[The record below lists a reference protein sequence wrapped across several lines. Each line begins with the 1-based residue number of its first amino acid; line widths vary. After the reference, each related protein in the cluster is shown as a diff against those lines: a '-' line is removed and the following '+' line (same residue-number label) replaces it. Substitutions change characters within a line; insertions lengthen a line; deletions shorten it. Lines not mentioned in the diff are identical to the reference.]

1 MNTNLTLVLGGT
13 GKTGRRVV
21 ERLEGRGV
29 PVRVG
34 SRRGAPRFD
43 WDDQGSW
50 SAALEGAQAAYIA
63 FVPDL
68 AAPGAPATIQAFID
82 LAARSGVRRLV
93 LLSGRGEEGALE
105 CEQIVQRSGLEWTVV
120 RASCFNQNF
129 SEGFLNDMMMESG
142 VLALPVGDVR
152 EPFIDADDIADVAVA
167 ALAEDGHAGQ
177 VYEVT
182 GPRLLT
188 FTQAVAELAAA
199 SGRAVRFVQIT
210 REQFAAGLAEA
221 GLPPE
226 AIALMEHLF
235 ATIFDGRNAQLAD
248 GVQRALGRPPR
259 DFGEYARH
267 AAAAGA
273 WREHARPA

>member
-21 ERLEGRGV
+21 ERLEARGV

-43 WDDQGSW
+43 WEDQGTW
-50 SAALEGAQAAYIA
+50 PAVLEGVTAAYIA

-68 AAPGAPATIQAFID
+68 AAPGVPATIQAFVD

-105 CEQIVQRSGLEWTVV
+105 CEQIVQRAGLEWTVV

-129 SEGFLNDMMMESG
+129 SEGFLNDMMVESG

-167 ALAEDGHAGQ
+167 ALAEDGHAGE

-188 FTQAVAELAAA
+188 FPQAVAEMAAA
-199 SGRAVRFVQIT
+199 SGRAMQFVQIT

-226 AIALMEHLF
+226 TISLMDHLF
-235 ATIFDGRNAQLAD
+235 SIIFDGRNSQLAD

-259 DFGEYARH
+259 DFAAYARD